1 MKQLILFC
9 LLVCFPSQSFG
20 EGIFGLKKG
29 MSINEIRTLDFG
41 DIKQHPDNP
50 DVYMI
55 NEPKKPKD
63 VTLVQ
68 LFVTPP
74 NGQLPFAL
82 AKNAKAIALVQLFV
96 TPPNGL
102 LKIGFIWSIK
112 TNVYGDGIRQKFDEL
127 HDILTKKY
135 GKGKKYDYL
144 KHDSIW
150 DEPKDWMMGL
160 LKEERRLVWFSD
172 ITGSNKQTLT
182 GIALEAQAFSRE
194 KAALYLKYEF
204 QGFSE
209 YMEKK
214 EAEEASQF

>member
-63 VTLVQ
+63 VT
-68 LFVTPP
+68 
-74 NGQLPFAL
+74 
-82 AKNAKAIALVQLFV
+82 LVQLFV

-172 ITGSNKQTLT
+172 ITDSNKQTLT

-209 YMEKK
+209 YMKKK

>member
-74 NGQLPFAL
+74 NG
-82 AKNAKAIALVQLFV
+82 
-96 TPPNGL
+96 L

-135 GKGKKYDYL
+135 GKGKRYDYL

-172 ITGSNKQTLT
+172 ITDSNKQTLT